1 MKAKASIRKG
11 ESSMVVKH
19 TGLDRLILTLN
30 AIFLTCAVLVVVV
43 PLIYIVVASFMDPT
57 VLLNRGLSFN
67 VSDWS
72 LDGYQ
77 MILSNPAMIRGFANA
92 VLYSVSFALVTVTV
106 SIFAGYALSDERL
119 AGRGF
124 FMIIFIITMFF
135 GGGLIPTY
143 LLVRNLGMLDTVWA
157 IIIPGAVNV
166 WNIILSRT
174 FFKGVPRELKEAAN
188 VDGASE
194 MKIFFQIVIPLSKPI
209 IFVLALYAFVGQW
222 NSYFDA
228 MIYLDNP
235 NLHPLQLVLR
245 SILIQ
250 NQAAPG
256 MISDQLAMAELK
268 RLSEMIKYS
277 AIVISSL
284 PLIIMYPF
292 FQKYFE
298 KGVMVGSL
306 K

>member
-1 MKAKASIRKG
+1 
-11 ESSMVVKH
+11 MVVKH

-43 PLIYIVVASFMDPT
+43 PLTYIVVASFMDPT

>member
-1 MKAKASIRKG
+1 M
-11 ESSMVVKH
+11 
-19 TGLDRLILTLN
+19 LTL
-30 AIFLTCAVLVVVV
+30 AVLLVVL
-43 PLIYIVVASFMDPT
+43 PLLYVVVASFMDPSI
-57 VLLNRGLSFN
+57 LLSQGLSFR
-67 VSDWS
+67 VSDWT

-77 MILSNPAMIRGFANA
+77 KIVTNPAMVRGFGNA
-92 VLYSVSFALVTVTV
+92 VLYSVSFSLITVIV
-106 SIFAGYALSDERL
+106 SVFAGYALSDSRL
-119 AGRGF
+119 KGRGF
-124 FMIIFIITMFF
+124 FMTLFLITLFF
-135 GGGLIPTY
+135 GGGLVPSY
-143 LLVRNLGMLDTVWA
+143 LLVKNLGLIDTIWA
-157 IIIPGAVNV
+157 VIIPGAVNV

-174 FFKGVPRELKEAAN
+174 FFKGVPHELKEAAN

-194 MKIFFQIVIPLSKPI
+194 MKIFFQIVLPLSKPI

-228 MIYLDNP
+228 MIYLDNA

-250 NQAAPG
+250 NQVDPG
-256 MISDQLAMAELK
+256 MISDQLAMAEMK
-268 RLSEMIKYS
+268 RLSEVIKYA

-284 PLIIMYPF
+284 PLVVMYPF

>member
-1 MKAKASIRKG
+1 MKI
-11 ESSMVVKH
+11 KH
-19 TGLDRLILTLN
+19 SRVDRMILGVN
-30 AIFLTCAVLVVVV
+30 NIFLCLAVLIVLV
-43 PLIYIVVASFMDPT
+43 PLVYIVIASFMNPT
-57 VLLNRGLSFN
+57 VLLNKGISFN

-72 LDGYQ
+72 LKGYKT
-77 MILSNPAMIRGFANA
+77 ILSNDAMVRGFMNSI
-92 VLYSVSFALVTVTV
+92 LYSVGFAIITVMV
-106 SIFAGYALSDERL
+106 SICAAYPLSVN
-119 AGRGF
+119 GF
-124 FMIIFIITMFF
+124 VGKNVFMTMFVITMFF

-143 LLVRNLGMLDTVWA
+143 LLVKNLGMLNTVWA
-157 IIIPGAVNV
+157 ILLPGAINV
-166 WNIILSRT
+166 WNIILART
-174 FFKGVPRELKEAAN
+174 FFKGIPNELYEAAR
-188 VDGASE
+188 VDGASDLL
-194 MKIFFQIVIPLSKPI
+194 IFFKLVLPLSKPI

-228 MIYLDNP
+228 MIYLEDP

-250 NQAAPG
+250 NQANPG

-268 RLSEMIKYS
+268 KLSEMIKYS
-277 AIVISSL
+277 SIVISSL
-284 PLIIMYPF
+284 PLIVMYPF

>member
-1 MKAKASIRKG
+1 MKYTRF
-11 ESSMVVKH
+11 
-19 TGLDRLILTLN
+19 DRMILALN
-30 AIFLTCAVLVVVV
+30 NVFLCLAVLVVLV
-43 PLIYIVVASFMDPT
+43 PLIYIFIASFMDPT
-57 VLLNRGLSFN
+57 VLLNKGISFKI
-67 VSDWS
+67 SDWS
-72 LDGYQ
+72 LDGYKL
-77 MILSNPAMIRGFANA
+77 ILSNDAMMRGFVNA
-92 VLYSVSFALVTVTV
+92 VVYSVGFAVMTVV
-106 SIFAGYALSDERL
+106 ISIFAAYPLALH
-119 AGRGF
+119 GFVGKNF
-124 FMIIFIITMFF
+124 FMTLFIITMFF
-135 GGGLIPTY
+135 SGGLIPTY
-143 LLVRNLGMLDTVWA
+143 LVVRDLGLLNTVWA
-157 IIIPGAVNV
+157 ILLPGAVNV
-166 WNIILSRT
+166 WNIILART
-174 FFKGVPRELKEAAN
+174 YFKGIPTELMEAAK
-188 VDGASE
+188 VDGASDVV
-194 MKIFFQIVIPLSKPI
+194 IFFKIIIPLSKPI

-228 MIYLDNP
+228 MIYLDDP
-235 NLHPLQLVLR
+235 KLHPLQLVLR

-250 NQAAPG
+250 NQADPG

>member
-1 MKAKASIRKG
+1 MA
-11 ESSMVVKH
+11 VKH
-19 TGLDRLILTLN
+19 SRFDRLLLSLN
-30 AIFLTCAVLVVVV
+30 AVVLALAVLIVVV
-43 PLIYIVVASFMDPT
+43 PLVYIVVASFMDPT
-57 VLLNRGLSFN
+57 VLLNQGLSFRF
-67 VSDWS
+67 SDWT
-72 LDGYQ
+72 LDGYKK
-77 MILSNPAMIRGFANA
+77 ILENPAMLRGFGNA
-92 VLYSVSFALVTVTV
+92 VLYSAAFAVVTVAV
-106 SIFAGYALSDERL
+106 SVFAGYALSHAQL
-119 AGRGF
+119 AGRRF
-124 FMIIFIITMFF
+124 FMTLFVITMFF

-143 LLVRNLGMLDTVWA
+143 LLVKQLGMLNTVWA
-157 IIIPGAVNV
+157 VIIPGAVNV

-174 FFKGVPRELKEAAN
+174 FFKGVPNELKEAAN

-194 MKIFFQIVIPLSKPI
+194 AGIFFRIVLPLSKPI

-228 MIYLDNP
+228 MIYLEDAK
-235 NLHPLQLVLR
+235 LHPLQLVLR

-256 MISDQLAMAELK
+256 MISDQLAMNELK

-284 PLIIMYPF
+284 PLLVMYPF

-298 KGVMVGSL
+298 KGVLVGSL

>member
-1 MKAKASIRKG
+1 MPI
-11 ESSMVVKH
+11 KH
-19 TGLDRLILTLN
+19 SPFDRFLLKLNGLFLIL
-30 AIFLTCAVLVVVV
+30 AVLVVVI
-43 PLIYIVVASFMDPT
+43 PLLYIVVASFMDPS
-57 VLLNRGLSFN
+57 VLLSRGLSFR
-67 VSDWS
+67 VSDWT
-72 LDGYQ
+72 LDGYRK
-77 MILSNPAMIRGFANA
+77 ILSNPAMIRGFGNA
-92 VLYSVSFALVTVTV
+92 VLYSSAFALITVMV
-106 SIFAGYALSDERL
+106 SIFAGYALSDDRL
-119 AGRGF
+119 KGRGW
-124 FMIIFIITMFF
+124 FMTLFLITLFF
-135 GGGLIPTY
+135 GGGLVPTY
-143 LLVRNLGMLDTVWA
+143 LLVKNLGLLDTVWA
-157 IIIPGAVNV
+157 VIIPGAVNV

-174 FFKGVPRELKEAAN
+174 FFKGVPRELREAAD

-194 MKIFFQIVIPLSKPI
+194 ASIFFRIVLPLSKPI
-209 IFVLALYAFVGQW
+209 IFVLILYAFVGQW

-250 NQAAPG
+250 NQVDPG
-256 MISDQLAMAELK
+256 MISDQLAMAEMK
-268 RLSEMIKYS
+268 RLSEIIKYA

-284 PLIIMYPF
+284 PLVIMYPF

>member
-1 MKAKASIRKG
+1 MPI
-11 ESSMVVKH
+11 KH
-19 TGLDRLILTLN
+19 SGLDRFIIVLN
-30 AIFLTCAVLVVVV
+30 AIFLTLAVLIIVL
-43 PLIYIVVASFMDPT
+43 PLIYVVIASFMDPS
-57 VLLNRGLSFN
+57 VLLSKGLSFN
-67 VSDWS
+67 LSDWS
-72 LDGYQ
+72 LEGYVK
-77 MILSNPAMIRGFANA
+77 ILSNPAMIRGFGNS
-92 VLYSVSFALVTVTV
+92 VLYSISFAMITVLV
-106 SIFAGYALSDERL
+106 SICAGYALSDDRL
-119 AGRGF
+119 KGKGF
-124 FMIIFIITMFF
+124 FMTLFIITMFF

-143 LLVRNLGMLDTVWA
+143 LLVKNLGLLDTVWA
-157 IIIPGAVNV
+157 VIIPGAVNV

-174 FFKGVPRELKEAAN
+174 FFKGVPNEMKEAAN

-194 MKIFFQIVIPLSKPI
+194 MRIFFSVVLPLSKPI
-209 IFVLALYAFVGQW
+209 VFVLALYAFVGQW

-250 NQAAPG
+250 NQVDPG
-256 MISDQLAMAELK
+256 MISDQLAMAEMK
-268 RLSEMIKYS
+268 RLSEIIKYA
-277 AIVISSL
+277 AIVVSSL
-284 PLIIMYPF
+284 PLIVMYPF

>member
-1 MKAKASIRKG
+1 MA
-11 ESSMVVKH
+11 VKH
-19 TGLDRLILTLN
+19 SGLDRFLLALN
-30 AIFLTCAVLVVVV
+30 YLFLALAVLIVVV
-43 PLIYIVVASFMDPT
+43 PLVYIVVASFMDPT
-57 VLLNRGLSFN
+57 VLLNKGLSFR

-72 LDGYQ
+72 LEGYKK
-77 MILSNPAMIRGFANA
+77 ILSNPAMVRGFFNS
-92 VLYSVSFALVTVTV
+92 VFYSAAFAIVTVAV
-106 SIFAGYALSDERL
+106 SVCAGYALSEERL
-119 AGRGF
+119 AGRGI
-124 FMIIFIITMFF
+124 FMTLFIVTMFF

-143 LLVRNLGMLDTVWA
+143 LLVRNLHMLNTVWA
-157 IIIPGAVNV
+157 VIIPGAVNI

-174 FFKGVPRELKEAAN
+174 FFKGVPKELKEAAN
-188 VDGASE
+188 VDGATDAG
-194 MKIFFQIVIPLSKPI
+194 IFARIVLPLSKPI

-228 MIYLDNP
+228 MIYLEDAK
-235 NLHPLQLVLR
+235 LHPLQLVLR

-256 MISDQLAMAELK
+256 MISDQLAMNELK

-284 PLIIMYPF
+284 PLLVMYPF

>member
-1 MKAKASIRKG
+1 MFI
-11 ESSMVVKH
+11 KH
-19 TGLDRLILTLN
+19 SRLDRFILALNATLLTL
-30 AIFLTCAVLVVVV
+30 AVLVVVL
-43 PLIYIVVASFMDPT
+43 PLVYVVIASFMDPS
-57 VLLNRGLSFN
+57 VLLSQGLSFKI
-67 VSDWS
+67 SDWS
-72 LDGYQ
+72 LDGYE
-77 MILSNPAMIRGFANA
+77 MILTNPAMIRGFGNA
-92 VLYSVSFALVTVTV
+92 VFYSVAFAILTVLV
-106 SIFAGYALSDERL
+106 SICAGYALSDDRL
-119 AGRGF
+119 KGKGF
-124 FMIIFIITMFF
+124 FMTLFIITMFF
-135 GGGLIPTY
+135 GGGLVPTY
-143 LLVRNLGMLDTVWA
+143 LLVKNLGLLDTVWA
-157 IIIPGAVNV
+157 VIIPGAVNV

-174 FFKGVPRELKEAAN
+174 FFKGVPNELREAAN

-194 MKIFFQIVIPLSKPI
+194 WRIFIGIVLPLSKPI

-250 NQAAPG
+250 NQVDPG
-256 MISDQLAMAELK
+256 MISDQLAMAEMK
-268 RLSEMIKYS
+268 RLSEIIKYA
-277 AIVISSL
+277 AIVVSSL

-298 KGVMVGSL
+298 KGVMLGSL

>member
-1 MKAKASIRKG
+1 M
-11 ESSMVVKH
+11 
-19 TGLDRLILTLN
+19 TL
-30 AIFLTCAVLVVVV
+30 
-43 PLIYIVVASFMDPT
+43 
-57 VLLNRGLSFN
+57 
-67 VSDWS
+67 
-72 LDGYQ
+72 
-77 MILSNPAMIRGFANA
+77 
-92 VLYSVSFALVTVTV
+92 
-106 SIFAGYALSDERL
+106 
-119 AGRGF
+119 
-124 FMIIFIITMFF
+124 FIITMFF
-135 GGGLIPTY
+135 GGGLVPTY
-143 LLVRNLGMLDTVWA
+143 LLVKNLGLLNTPWA
-157 IIIPGAVNV
+157 VIIPGAVNV

-174 FFKGVPRELKEAAN
+174 FFKGVPNELREAAN

-194 MKIFFQIVIPLSKPI
+194 MRIFLSIVLPLSKPI

-250 NQAAPG
+250 NQVDPS
-256 MISDQLAMAELK
+256 MISDQLAMAEMK
-268 RLSEMIKYS
+268 RLSEIIKYA

-284 PLIIMYPF
+284 PLLIMYPF

>member
-1 MKAKASIRKG
+1 
-11 ESSMVVKH
+11 MVVKH
-19 TGLDRLILTLN
+19 TGLDRLILALN

-43 PLIYIVVASFMDPT
+43 PLVYIVVASFMDPT

-92 VLYSVSFALVTVTV
+92 VLYSVSFALLTVTV

-143 LLVRNLGMLDTVWA
+143 LLIRNLGMLDTVWA
-157 IIIPGAVNV
+157 IILPGAVNV

-228 MIYLDNP
+228 MIYLDNS

>member
-1 MKAKASIRKG
+1 MPI
-11 ESSMVVKH
+11 KH
-19 TGLDRLILTLN
+19 SRFDRFLLKLN
-30 AIFLTCAVLVVVV
+30 GFFLALAVLVVVI
-43 PLIYIVVASFMDPT
+43 PLLYIVVASFMDPS
-57 VLLNRGLSFN
+57 VLLSRGLSFR
-67 VSDWS
+67 VSDWT

-77 MILSNPAMIRGFANA
+77 KILSNPAMIRGFGNA
-92 VLYSVSFALVTVTV
+92 VLYSSAFALITVTV
-106 SIFAGYALSDERL
+106 SIFAGYALSDDRL
-119 AGRGF
+119 KGRGW
-124 FMIIFIITMFF
+124 FMTLFLITLFF
-135 GGGLIPTY
+135 GGGLVPTY
-143 LLVRNLGMLDTVWA
+143 LLVKNLGLLDTIWA
-157 IIIPGAVNV
+157 VIIPGAVNV

-174 FFKGVPRELKEAAN
+174 FFKGIPRELREAAD

-194 MKIFFQIVIPLSKPI
+194 ASIFFRIVLPLSKPI
-209 IFVLALYAFVGQW
+209 IFVLILYAFVGQW

-250 NQAAPG
+250 NQVDPG
-256 MISDQLAMAELK
+256 MISDQLAMAEMK
-268 RLSEMIKYS
+268 RLSEIIKYA

-284 PLIIMYPF
+284 PLVIMYPF

>member
-1 MKAKASIRKG
+1 MA
-11 ESSMVVKH
+11 VKQSPF
-19 TGLDRLILTLN
+19 DRFLLILNGL
-30 AIFLTCAVLVVVV
+30 FLTVAVLLIVV
-43 PLIYIVVASFMDPT
+43 PLVYVVVASFMDPT
-57 VLLNRGLSFN
+57 VLLNQGLSFRI
-67 VSDWS
+67 SDWS
-72 LDGYQ
+72 LEGYRK
-77 MILSNPAMIRGFANA
+77 ILSNPAMLRGFGNS
-92 VLYSVSFALVTVTV
+92 VFYSAAFALVTVTV
-106 SIFAGYALSDERL
+106 SVCAGYALSDSRL
-119 AGRGF
+119 AGRKI
-124 FMIIFIITMFF
+124 FMTLFVITMFF

-143 LLVRNLGMLDTVWA
+143 LLVKQLGMLDTVWA

-174 FFKGVPRELKEAAN
+174 FFKGVPNELREAAN
-188 VDGASE
+188 VDGATE
-194 MKIFFQIVIPLSKPI
+194 AGIFFRIVLPLSKPI

-228 MIYLDNP
+228 MIYLEDAK
-235 NLHPLQLVLR
+235 LHPLQLVLR

-256 MISDQLAMAELK
+256 MISDQLAMNELK

-284 PLIIMYPF
+284 PLLVMYPF